1 MRIAIAFIMLL
12 GLVPAPATAKVV
24 DSTHAEGL
32 YQAGDYPGARD
43 EFLTLLNDFA
53 TASKDSTDYRS
64 YRELAY
70 IYDRLADCCFTQ
82 RDWPLLKLYLDGM
95 LEVTYAEQ
103 NLVENQLAGAMAS
116 GVATATAGYLY
127 DRVDESVRIT
137 SIIPLKRSLAL
148 VLFDSDG
155 TGPAAE
161 SAILEY
167 QRLAA
172 AMVSVLEIDEGYY
185 ALNIA
190 RLEQRIDEF
199 TAIHAA
205 IEELTDLEA
214 LWAKYPPPG
223 VTAQPAADN

>member
-1 MRIAIAFIMLL
+1 MRIAILL
-12 GLVPAPATAKVV
+12 ILLAWLVPAVAGAAVV
-24 DSTHAEGL
+24 DSTHAEAL
-32 YQAGDYPGARD
+32 YQSGDYPGAQA
-43 EFLTLLNDFA
+43 EFLALLSDFA
-53 TASKDSTDYRS
+53 ATSKDSSDYRS

-70 IYDRLADCCFTQ
+70 IYDRLADCSFTQ
-82 RDWPLLKLYLDGM
+82 RDWPMLKLYLDGM

-103 NLVENQLAGAMAS
+103 NLVENQLSGAIAG
-116 GVATATAGYLY
+116 GVAKATASYLY

-148 VLFDSDG
+148 LLYDSDG
-155 TGPAAE
+155 QGPS
-161 SAILEY
+161 SAGAIHEY
-167 QRLAA
+167 QLLAA

-190 RLEQRIDEF
+190 RLEQKIDEF
-199 TAIHAA
+199 TEIHAA

-223 VTAQPAADN
+223 VTAEPISSE